1 MIGLNS
7 IIIIIIVVAIT
18 LSIIRLITTQDT
30 YTKVLMVN
38 LIGTKIIFLLLIVS
52 VLFMKRDFTDVA
64 FVYALINFITT
75 IALSNF
81 LEKEE

>member
-1 MIGLNS
+1 MIDLNS
-7 IIIIIIVVAIT
+7 IILVIIVVAIT

-52 VLFMKRDFTDVA
+52 VLFMKRVFTDVA

>member
-1 MIGLNS
+1 MIDLNS
-7 IIIIIIVVAIT
+7 IILIIIVVAIT

-38 LIGTKIIFLLLIVS
+38 LIGTKIIFLLLIFS

-81 LEKEE
+81 LEKEG

>member
-1 MIGLNS
+1 MIDLNS
-7 IIIIIIVVAIT
+7 IILVIIVVAIT
-18 LSIIRLITTQDT
+18 LSIIRLITTQDA

>member
-1 MIGLNS
+1 MIDLNS
-7 IIIIIIVVAIT
+7 IILIIIVVAIT

-75 IALSNF
+75 ISLSNF

>member
-1 MIGLNS
+1 MIDLNS
-7 IIIIIIVVAIT
+7 IILIFIVVAIT

-81 LEKEE
+81 LEREE

>member
-1 MIGLNS
+1 MIDLNS
-7 IIIIIIVVAIT
+7 IILIIIVVAIT

-30 YTKVLMVN
+30 YTKELMVN

>member
-1 MIGLNS
+1 MIDLNS
-7 IIIIIIVVAIT
+7 IILIIIVVAIT

-52 VLFMKRDFTDVA
+52 VLFMERDFTDVA

>member
-1 MIGLNS
+1 MIDLNS
-7 IIIIIIVVAIT
+7 IILIIIVVAIT

-30 YTKVLMVN
+30 YTKVQMVN

>member
-1 MIGLNS
+1 MIDLNS
-7 IIIIIIVVAIT
+7 TILIIIVVAIT

-38 LIGTKIIFLLLIVS
+38 LIGTKIIFLLLIIS

>member
-38 LIGTKIIFLLLIVS
+38 LVGTKIIFLLLIVS

>member
-1 MIGLNS
+1 MIDLNS
-7 IIIIIIVVAIT
+7 IILIIIVVAIT

-38 LIGTKIIFLLLIVS
+38 LVGTKIIFLLLIFS

>member
-1 MIGLNS
+1 MIDLNS
-7 IIIIIIVVAIT
+7 IILIIIVVAIT

-38 LIGTKIIFLLLIVS
+38 LVGTKIIFLLLIFS

-81 LEKEE
+81 LEREE

>member
-1 MIGLNS
+1 MIYLDT
-7 IIIIIIVVAIT
+7 IILIIIVVANT

>member
-1 MIGLNS
+1 
-7 IIIIIIVVAIT
+7 
-18 LSIIRLITTQDT
+18 
-30 YTKVLMVN
+30 MVN
-38 LIGTKIIFLLLIVS
+38 LIGTKIIFLLLIIS

>member
-1 MIGLNS
+1 MQLMGDLVIDLNS
-7 IIIIIIVVAIT
+7 IILIIIVVAIT

-52 VLFMKRDFTDVA
+52 VLFMKRD
-64 FVYALINFITT
+64 
-75 IALSNF
+75 
-81 LEKEE
+81 

>member
-1 MIGLNS
+1 MIDLNS
-7 IIIIIIVVAIT
+7 IILIIIVVAIT

-38 LIGTKIIFLLLIVS
+38 LIGTKIIFLLLIFS

>member
-1 MIGLNS
+1 MIDLNS
-7 IIIIIIVVAIT
+7 IILIIIVVAIT

-38 LIGTKIIFLLLIVS
+38 FVGTKIIFLLLIVS

>member
-1 MIGLNS
+1 MIDLNS
-7 IIIIIIVVAIT
+7 IILVSIVVAIT

>member
-1 MIGLNS
+1 MIDFNS
-7 IIIIIIVVAIT
+7 IILIIIVVAIT

>member
-1 MIGLNS
+1 MIDLNS
-7 IIIIIIVVAIT
+7 IILVSIVVAIT

-38 LIGTKIIFLLLIVS
+38 LIGTKIIFLLLIIS

>member
-1 MIGLNS
+1 MIDLNS
-7 IIIIIIVVAIT
+7 IILIIIVVAIT

-52 VLFMKRDFTDVA
+52 VLFMKGDFTDVA

>member
-1 MIGLNS
+1 MIDLNS
-7 IIIIIIVVAIT
+7 IILIIIVVAIT

-52 VLFMKRDFTDVA
+52 VLFMKRVFTDVA

>member
-1 MIGLNS
+1 MIDLNS
-7 IIIIIIVVAIT
+7 IILVIIVVAIT

-30 YTKVLMVN
+30 YTKALMVN
-38 LIGTKIIFLLLIVS
+38 MIGTKIIFLLLIVS

>member
-1 MIGLNS
+1 MIDLNS
-7 IIIIIIVVAIT
+7 IILIIIVVAIT

-52 VLFMKRDFTDVA
+52 VLFMKRDFTYVA

>member
-1 MIGLNS
+1 MIDLNS
-7 IIIIIIVVAIT
+7 IILIIIVVAIT

-38 LIGTKIIFLLLIVS
+38 LIGKKIIFLLLIVS

>member
-1 MIGLNS
+1 MIDLNS
-7 IIIIIIVVAIT
+7 IILIIIVVAIT

-38 LIGTKIIFLLLIVS
+38 LIGTKIIFLLLIFS

-81 LEKEE
+81 LEREE

>member
-1 MIGLNS
+1 MIALNS
-7 IIIIIIVVAIT
+7 IILIIIVVAIT

-38 LIGTKIIFLLLIVS
+38 LVGTKIIFLLLIVS

>member
-1 MIGLNS
+1 MIDLNS
-7 IIIIIIVVAIT
+7 IILIIIMVAIM